1 MSLNFLT
8 YYLNSSI
15 SVWRS
20 LVSQI
25 VGMSHLWFL
34 YLRLLGKGLQ
44 LNISILLL
52 FMVSNIF
59 ENLVNNR
66 TVDQVEK
73 CALFSDFQ
81 YDLRSSEST
90 TDLLRV
96 VNDKTARVFNRY
108 GAIWVVAL
116 DMSKT
121 FDRLWHAGLLHK
133 LDSYGVSGQICGLI
147 SSFLSNR
154 WLHMVLN
161 EKSSWEHLVN
171 SRVSQGSILGP
182 TISLLHINDLPDD
195 AICYSL
201 L

>member
-1 MSLNFLT
+1 
-8 YYLNSSI
+8 
-15 SVWRS
+15 
-20 LVSQI
+20 
-25 VGMSHLWFL
+25 
-34 YLRLLGKGLQ
+34 
-44 LNISILLL
+44 
-52 FMVSNIF
+52 MVSNVF
-59 ENLVNNR
+59 ENLVNNK

-81 YDLRSSEST
+81 YDFRSSEST

-116 DMSKT
+116 DISKA

-133 LDSYGVSGQICGLI
+133 IDSYGVSGQICGLI

-161 EKSSWEHLVN
+161 EKSSWEHPVN
-171 SRVSQGSILGP
+171 SRVSQGTILGP
-182 TISLLHINDLPDD
+182 TLSLLHINYIPDD
-195 AICYSL
+195 VICYSL